1 MEGGGSCSLNS
12 RLQHI
17 QIRLRRVRTW
27 SLVSSLPRHTVSPG
41 FPDTCCEPMGM
52 FRQNRTKN
60 ATRETQIPLSL
71 VSAMCQGGE
80 VQRPPKGKGQ
90 VPARLPGGWMHSHS
104 LCTQIWVFGGW
115 KWLLW
120 LLPTALP
127 SPCAAGFCIQGLPA
141 TPSPPKRPQAA
152 AGLSCSHRGG
162 CQGCAQTRTLPGAG
176 AAARREPQQEA
187 TPSLPS
193 PKAIKNEAHSA
204 AQLSSHQI
212 TAHETVAAPSS
223 PAGAGNAT

>member
-17 QIRLRRVRTW
+17 QIRLRRVCTW

-41 FPDTCCEPMGM
+41 LPDTRYEAMGT

-90 VPARLPGGWMHSHS
+90 VPARLPSGWMHSHS

-127 SPCAAGFCIQGLPA
+127 SPCAAGFCVQGLPA
-141 TPSPPKRPQAA
+141 APSLLKRPQAA
-152 AGLSCSHRGG
+152 AGLSCSHREG
-162 CQGCAQTRTLPGAG
+162 CQGCAQTCTLPGAG

-223 PAGAGNAT
+223 PAGAGKAA